1 MKNPNAEAI
10 MSALLL
16 AGMLGENE
24 KPTNNPEEEKDLR
37 AKAKELGEKL
47 YQTYLGFKD
56 AGFTDD
62 QAFQIVLTVKR

>member
-16 AGMLGENE
+16 AGMLGGDE
-24 KPTNNPEEEKDLR
+24 KPTNEPEEEKDLR
-37 AKAKELGEKL
+37 TKAKELGEMM